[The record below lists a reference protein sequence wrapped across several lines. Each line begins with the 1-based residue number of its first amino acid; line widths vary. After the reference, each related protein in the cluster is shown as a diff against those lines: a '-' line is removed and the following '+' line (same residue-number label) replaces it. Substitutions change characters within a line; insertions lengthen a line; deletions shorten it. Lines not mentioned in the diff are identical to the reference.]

1 MSSLKKDD
9 SLFFKN
15 KKDYLKVVSLG
26 LGLSLGIWLMG
37 FVILGEYF
45 MGLNGNRE
53 LWKQPLHVSL
63 RTILS
68 NVGVGS
74 SMLVVLLGTSHDFA
88 VKKKISQIRN

>member
-1 MSSLKKDD
+1 
-9 SLFFKN
+9 
-15 KKDYLKVVSLG
+15 
-26 LGLSLGIWLMG
+26 MG

-63 RTILS
+63 KTILS

-74 SMLVVLLGTSHDFA
+74 SMLVVLLGM
-88 VKKKISQIRN
+88 SQNYYVEKFVNSRVSKESKNNPEVSQRKLECQS